1 MSHFWK
7 KIQIS
12 AKHRFFTGA
21 FLILLVLKLPAQQP
35 LQQPL
40 NQLINHSDFTPAS
53 IGIHIVSLSDNQE
66 ILNYQAHKKLTP
78 ASITK
83 LITTY
88 NALLHLGAGFTFET
102 KLYIDGHLK
111 NDTLNGIIMIKGGG
125 DPALQSR
132 FFKNHYGNIA
142 DSIASML
149 QQQHIKHFEGNI
161 LTDFSVFDFPGTPA
175 TWLWSDYGNYYG
187 ASPCGINYRDNSIA
201 VYLQSKSRY
210 DKVQIIKT
218 IPNNHSLEFKN
229 LLRAEKFKKDSAYAY
244 CFPFSDTVVISG
256 AIPENRNSF
265 KIKIA
270 HPRPFVLLQNNIL
283 QALQKHHIT
292 VTGTNISASKNDN
305 FFIRKTFR
313 SPPLSEI
320 VKNTN
325 LYSNNLF
332 AETLNFYLGYK
343 LYGKGNYLNGIQA
356 QTKLLSRQ
364 KMPLQEITLHDGCGL
379 SPMNA
384 ISANFFTQLLQN
396 AAQQPFFNVFKAS
409 LPVSGKS
416 GTLAGFG
423 KNSILEGN
431 LRAKSG
437 YMEGVR
443 TYAGYFTGKSGKT
456 YCFCIMINHYNGSAY
471 QAKKKIETFLIQA
484 AQAL

>member
-7 KIQIS
+7 KIQIP
-12 AKHRFFTGA
+12 AKHRFFAGA
-21 FLILLVLKLPAQQP
+21 FLIVFGLNLQSQQ
-35 LQQPL
+35 LQQSL
-40 NQLINHSDFTPAS
+40 NQLVNHNDFRPAS

-66 ILNYQAHKKLTP
+66 ILNYQAHKKLIP

-88 NALLHLGAGFTFET
+88 NALLYLKPNFTFET
-102 KLYIDGHLK
+102 QLYIDGYVK
-111 NDTLNGIIMIKGGG
+111 NDTLNGYIVIKGGG

-132 FFKNHYGNIA
+132 FFQNHYGNIA
-142 DSIASML
+142 DTIAQIL
-149 QQQHIKHFEGNI
+149 KHRNIKHINGAVI
-161 LTDFSVFDFPGTPA
+161 TDYSVFDFPGTPA

-187 ASPCGINYRDNSIA
+187 TSPCGINYRDNSIA
-201 VYLQSKSRY
+201 VYLQSKSMY
-210 DKVQIIKT
+210 DKVKIVKT
-218 IPNNHSLEFKN
+218 IPNNHSLQFKN
-229 LLRAEKFKKDSAYAY
+229 LLQAKKFRKDSAYAY
-244 CFPFSDTVVISG
+244 CFPFSDTVLISG

-270 HPRPFVLLQNNIL
+270 HPRPFKQLQNDII
-283 QALQKHHIT
+283 QALENYHISLT
-292 VTGTNISASKNDN
+292 ETNISASKKDN
-305 FFIRKTFR
+305 FFVRKTFF

-320 VKNTN
+320 VKSTN

-332 AETLNFYLGYK
+332 AETLNFYLGFK
-343 LYGKGNYLNGIQA
+343 RYGKGNYLNGINA
-356 QTKLLSRQ
+356 QKELLSRQ
-364 KMPLQEITLHDGCGL
+364 KLPLQEITLHDGCGL

-396 AAQQPFFNVFKAS
+396 AAQQPFFKVFKAS
-409 LPVSGKS
+409 LPVSGMS

-423 KNSILEGN
+423 KNSILAGN

-471 QAKKKIETFLIQA
+471 QAKKKIETFLVQA